1 MIRPVFL
8 LLSFLLIQSCVEDE
22 IIIPKVK
29 ETKHVCQVIEI
40 EPVAISQPTI
50 ENNLIPAMIQVESLG
65 NDSAIGDRHLV
76 GNEAVGALQIRPIM
90 IREVNRILKI
100 QKSTKRFKRKDRYSR
115 EKSIDMFLVWKNY
128 HHPEGGFETIARN
141 WNGGPRGYKNKRT
154 EYYWS
159 KIQKE
164 LLDLQ

>member
-1 MIRPVFL
+1 MLLPFL
-8 LLSFLLIQSCVEDE
+8 VKTPE
-22 IIIPKVK
+22 PKVLRPKVINVVCVTPSEIK
-29 ETKHVCQVIEI
+29 EIPIE
-40 EPVAISQPTI
+40 E
-50 ENNLIPAMIQVESLG
+50 NLISAMIQVESLG
-65 NDSAIGDRHLV
+65 NDSAIGDTHLV

-100 QKSTKRFKRKDRYSR
+100 QKSKNRFKRKDRYSR
-115 EKSIDMFLVWKNY
+115 TKSIEMFLVWKNY

-164 LLDLQ
+164 LAHLAN